1 MRTLAGA
8 IVGLLAGIGIWIAVA
23 GATGV
28 TVRERASRQVNW
40 PRVWLRGGLVAAAAV
55 VIWTVTGWPAAGA
68 LAGAAAGVAPMLMGT
83 RRQREALKARSEALA
98 SWAEMLRDTIA
109 AHAGLREAI
118 AVTAR
123 VAPAPIRRQVQALA
137 VRAERESLTVALRQ
151 FAIEVADPV
160 ADLIVAAL
168 VIAAERQAQR
178 LAELLS
184 QIAASAREQSSMRIR
199 VETGRARTYASS
211 RALVV
216 ITFGLAVCLLVF
228 SPKFMAPYDTFT
240 GQIVMMF
247 IGVLFAGALWS
258 LVLLGQPASPPR
270 LLIGIEDDRDPVPV
284 AR

>member
-1 MRTLAGA
+1 
-8 IVGLLAGIGIWIAVA
+8 
-23 GATGV
+23 
-28 TVRERASRQVNW
+28 
-40 PRVWLRGGLVAAAAV
+40 
-55 VIWTVTGWPAAGA
+55 
-68 LAGAAAGVAPMLMGT
+68 
-83 RRQREALKARSEALA
+83 
-98 SWAEMLRDTIA
+98 MLRDTIA

-240 GQIVMMF
+240 GQIVMML

-258 LVLLGQPASPPR
+258 LVLLGQPATPPR
-270 LLIGIEDDRDPVPV
+270 LLIGVEDDRDPVPV